1 VTASRTL
8 VPRAALA
15 VLVAAGALALVGGSP
30 AGTSHPCVSASELWF
45 RAADGTK
52 LVGHR
57 FGGARPGARTA
68 VVLVHMSVGDLC
80 QWASSARRLARQGAF
95 VFPIDLR
102 GHGFSEGRENHRRA
116 AADVAAAVRAVRR
129 LGARRVVVGGASLG
143 GIAALVAAPGIRP
156 AVDGVVAISAPAAI
170 AGQLNALPA
179 VARLRVPTLFVAAVA
194 DQNPP
199 YDFAA
204 DAERLFDATATSE
217 KRLELVPGS
226 SHGTFLVDG
235 SPAVRALLRA
245 FVRDPRATV
254 RS

>member
-1 VTASRTL
+1 
-8 VPRAALA
+8 
-15 VLVAAGALALVGGSP
+15 
-30 AGTSHPCVSASELWF
+30 
-45 RAADGTK
+45 
-52 LVGHR
+52 
-57 FGGARPGARTA
+57 
-68 VVLVHMSVGDLC
+68 
-80 QWASSARRLARQGAF
+80 
-95 VFPIDLR
+95 
-102 GHGFSEGRENHRRA
+102 
-116 AADVAAAVRAVRR
+116 
-129 LGARRVVVGGASLG
+129 
-143 GIAALVAAPGIRP
+143 
-156 AVDGVVAISAPAAI
+156 
-170 AGQLNALPA
+170 
-179 VARLRVPTLFVAAVA
+179 LRVPTLFVAAVG